1 MKDKIKTNLDSD
13 DTSTVGRKHRINTG
27 LDWNKLAQ
35 VWNIARCFYLS
46 SLRYAVNS
54 TLDRRFLSVRYKCHI
69 KCAAFEC
76 CLY

>member
-54 TLDRRFLSVRYKCHI
+54 TLD
-69 KCAAFEC
+69 
-76 CLY
+76 